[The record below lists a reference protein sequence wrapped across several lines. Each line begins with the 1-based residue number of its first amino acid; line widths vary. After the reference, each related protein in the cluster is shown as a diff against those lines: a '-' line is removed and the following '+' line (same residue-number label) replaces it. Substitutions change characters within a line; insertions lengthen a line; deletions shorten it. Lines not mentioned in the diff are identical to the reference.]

1 MQTIKSPK
9 TYELVCYIDSDKK
22 TFNPG
27 LIVSNPL
34 VLKEV
39 YNMISIK
46 REEGR
51 KVGIV
56 SSGEY
61 SDIESVPSGEMFA
74 KTMPNYTYDP
84 YLIW

>member
-1 MQTIKSPK
+1 MQTINNPK
-9 TYELVCYIDSDKK
+9 TYELVCYIDYDKK

-39 YNMISIK
+39 YDMISVK

-51 KVGIV
+51 RIGIV

-61 SDIESVPSGEMFA
+61 PDIESVPSGEVFA
-74 KTMPNYTYDP
+74 KIMPYYTYDP